1 MGTIVIRPC
10 EAEDIEAAVRVWE
23 RARWDAQQP
32 HMVERVR
39 YTHEGNV
46 EHFRDVVVHEN
57 DVWLAVVDG
66 DVVGL
71 LTFGDDIVRQIHV
84 DPARQRMGV
93 GTALMDHAKALMPGG
108 ITLSTFQGNTKSRSF
123 YERSGFRAV
132 EFGVSP
138 HPENEPDVTYAW
150 TPDSGD

>member
-1 MGTIVIRPC
+1 MDTVSIRPC
-10 EAEDIEAAVRVWE
+10 RADDLDAAVDVWE

-32 HMVERVR
+32 HMVARMQ
-39 YTHEGNV
+39 YTHDANV
-46 EHFRDVVVHEN
+46 AHFRDVVMCEN
-57 DVWLAVVDG
+57 EVWLAVTDA

-71 LTFGDDIVRQIHV
+71 LAFTDGIVRQIHV

-93 GTALMDHAKALMPGG
+93 GTALMDHAKALMPDG
-108 ITLSTFQGNTKSRSF
+108 ITLSTFQGNTTSRAF

-138 HPENEPDVTYAW
+138 HPENEPDVTYVWDPA
-150 TPDSGD
+150 TDG